1 MQTITNLN
9 TNYTTYSNQDFL
21 AVVAEHSLECTKP
34 KNTYLYAITVA
45 NYKKRFCHTHD
56 FLLDKPLHSFHS
68 IEELKEAIANSTVYF
83 AQERQ
88 ALRELALT
96 KTVEIFANSLYYAFD

>member
-1 MQTITNLN
+1 MQTVTNLN
-9 TNYTTYSNQDFL
+9 TNYTTYSNKDFF
-21 AVVAEHSLECTKP
+21 AVVAEHDLECTKP
-34 KNTYLYAITVA
+34 KNTYLYAVTVA
-45 NYKKRFCHTHD
+45 NYKTHSCHTHD
-56 FLLDKPLHSFHS
+56 FLLNKPLHSFYS

-96 KTVEIFANSLYYAFD
+96 KTAEILANSLYYTFD